1 MPTKFAKGDEVRVDA
16 KKFDGE
22 GELDEVG
29 LKFSE
34 RWLRDGNGVWCYGK
48 ISFIFKKQ
56 SRQPQKYRI
65 KYHEGTV
72 MESLEA
78 DIEMAPEE
86 EDEDDTSLIEREE
99 REDRGALNI
108 DDRVEDDEDQRHPL
122 DREEDAQSEGDD
134 GNVELESE
142 SDNDEEED
150 DDTVTVGGVL
160 YNINAKSKRRRV
172 TVDEAAGTEIKVG
185 ETVTAGTFR
194 WERVQDITEDQ
205 REEPHFDTTFKCKCF
220 AARRQK

>member
-1 MPTKFAKGDEVRVDA
+1 MSSYPSPKETARYNMPSTKFVKGDEVRVDA

-22 GELDEVG
+22 GELDELG

-48 ISFIFKKQ
+48 ISFVFKKQ
-56 SRQPQKYRI
+56 SRQPQKYRV

-72 MESLEA
+72 MESLEG

-86 EDEDDTSLIEREE
+86 EDEDDTSSIEREE
-99 REDRGALNI
+99 REDREALNL
-108 DDRVEDDEDQRHPL
+108 DDREEDEEFQRHPL
-122 DREEDAQSEGDD
+122 DREETVQLEEDD

-150 DDTVTVGGVL
+150 DETVTVGGCC
-160 YNINAKSKRRRV
+160 
-172 TVDEAAGTEIKVG
+172 
-185 ETVTAGTFR
+185 
-194 WERVQDITEDQ
+194 
-205 REEPHFDTTFKCKCF
+205 TTSTL
-220 AARRQK
+220 R